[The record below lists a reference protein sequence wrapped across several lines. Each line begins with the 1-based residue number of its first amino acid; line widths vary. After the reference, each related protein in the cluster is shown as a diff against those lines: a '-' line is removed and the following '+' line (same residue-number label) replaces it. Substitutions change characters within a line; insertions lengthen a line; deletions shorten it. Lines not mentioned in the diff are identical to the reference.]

1 VGLFGEHADRL
12 YDYVKQSGGAT
23 ESQPAPA
30 DAAGSRR
37 EQRIRDA
44 LDD

>member
-1 VGLFGEHADRL
+1 MGLFGEHADRL

-23 ESQPAPA
+23 ESKPAHA
-30 DAAGSRR
+30 DDAVSKR

-44 LDD
+44 LED

>member
-1 VGLFGEHADRL
+1 MGQFGEHADRL
-12 YDYVKQSGGAT
+12 YDYVEQSGGAA
-23 ESQPAPA
+23 ESKPAPA
-30 DAAGSRR
+30 EPAGSER